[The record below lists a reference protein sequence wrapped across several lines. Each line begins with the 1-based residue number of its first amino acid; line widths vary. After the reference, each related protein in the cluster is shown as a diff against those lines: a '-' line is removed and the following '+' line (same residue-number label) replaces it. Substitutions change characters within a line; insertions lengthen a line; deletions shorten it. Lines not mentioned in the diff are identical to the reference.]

1 MKTLILVRHAK
12 SSWANP
18 DTDDFDR
25 PLNKRGEHDAPFM
38 GKLIFEKAGKPDL
51 IYSSPANRALS
62 TARYFAT
69 EIGYSADEISQQK
82 LIYQQGGRAIIKL
95 LMSTPNEHN
104 LIMLFGHN
112 PDITSLA
119 NYFSDVNIDHM
130 PTCSV
135 ACIDFDTDDWSWIS
149 DSNGKLRFFEY
160 PKKYYS

>member
-38 GKLIFEKAGKPDL
+38 GKLVFDKVGKPDL
-51 IYSSPANRALS
+51 IYSSPANRALT
-62 TARYFAT
+62 TAQFFAT
-69 EIGYSADEISQQK
+69 EMSYNPDAISQQK

-95 LMSTPNEHN
+95 LMGTPKEHN
-104 LIMLFGHN
+104 IVILFGHN

-130 PTCSV
+130 PTCAV

-160 PKKYYS
+160 PKKYMD